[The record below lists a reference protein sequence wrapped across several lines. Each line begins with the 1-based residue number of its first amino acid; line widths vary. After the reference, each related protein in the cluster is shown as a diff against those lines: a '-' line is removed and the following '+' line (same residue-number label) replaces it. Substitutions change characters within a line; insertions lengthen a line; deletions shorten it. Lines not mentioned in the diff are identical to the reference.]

1 MSLCLATLAFMSL
14 VVFYYCRQVKL
25 VYFSIFKSTVLVS
38 FLGGGGEG
46 EGGGGGGGGLEGVGN
61 SLFRDFLGILII
73 ISVSHTYKLIAV

>member
-25 VYFSIFKSTVLVS
+25 IYFSIFKSTVLVS

-46 EGGGGGGGGLEGVGN
+46 EGGGGGGLEGVGN
-61 SLFRDFLGILII
+61 SVFRDFLGILII